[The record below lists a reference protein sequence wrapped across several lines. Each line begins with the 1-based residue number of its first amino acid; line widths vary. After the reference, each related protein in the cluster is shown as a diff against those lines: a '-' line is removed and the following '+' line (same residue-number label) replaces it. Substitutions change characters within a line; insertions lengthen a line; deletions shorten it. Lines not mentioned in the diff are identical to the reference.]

1 MAINTAPDAIQNKLL
16 RIYKLTNH
24 TVQQDRFP
32 SLARQDFRDCEGSES
47 HMLVTFGELRQKTAL
62 SYKFMRET
70 NMEESMAEGY
80 TLSPCIKRDPL

>member
-24 TVQQDRFP
+24 TV
-32 SLARQDFRDCEGSES
+32 QDFRDCEGSES

-70 NMEESMAEGY
+70 NMEESMAEGC